1 MIKSYK
7 TSNNNIKLNEKIN
20 VVQNVLH
27 GNTELILQ
35 TDEKLI
41 QLEQNVG
48 NIEPLDKLHDEAMK
62 ELKKKIWKRQC
73 KTKIIITF
81 ILAILLLIIILAGA
95 CSKGYCK

>member
-1 MIKSYK
+1 MIKSHK
-7 TSNNNIKLNEKIN
+7 TSTNNTKLNEKIN

-27 GNTELILQ
+27 NNTELILQ

-48 NIEPLDKLHDEAMK
+48 NIEPLDKLHYEAMK
-62 ELKKKIWKRQC
+62 ELKNKIWRRQC
-73 KTKIIITF
+73 KTKIIITSS
-81 ILAILLLIIILAGA
+81 ITLLLLIIILAGA